1 MFMDR
6 ALPLLLL
13 VEDNPADADLVREML
28 DAPGGPG
35 YRVEHVP
42 GLTAALRR
50 LEPNSGDPI
59 DVILADLRLPELSGV
74 NIVRVVRDVSGR
86 TPIVVLTGVED
97 DEETALAC
105 IDAGAQDYLHKSEM
119 RPALLRRS
127 IGYALSRVRE
137 GEVRE
142 LRNALEHYRQ
152 MSGPASPTSVTA
164 ALVGTASIRER
175 FPDVFDGFVQ
185 SYIVVLRHYF
195 DRLVLDAKRP
205 RDEMERIVT
214 SLGDHG
220 AGPRDLVDV
229 HMVALNRS
237 VEAQSGLK
245 AQTLSVEGRL
255 LALEMM
261 GLLVDYYRVGRRR
274 LRVGTETS

>member
-1 MFMDR
+1 
-6 ALPLLLL
+6 
-13 VEDNPADADLVREML
+13 
-28 DAPGGPG
+28 
-35 YRVEHVP
+35 
-42 GLTAALRR
+42 TAALQR

-97 DEETALAC
+97 DEATALAC

-137 GEVRE
+137 SEVRE

-152 MSGPASPTSVTA
+152 MSGPASATSVTA
-164 ALVGTASIRER
+164 ALAGTASVRER
-175 FPDVFDGFVQ
+175 FPDVFETFVQ
-185 SYIVVLRHYF
+185 RYSAVLRQYF

-214 SLGDHG
+214 ELGDYG

-237 VEAQSGLK
+237 VESQTGLK

-274 LRVGTETS
+274 MRGTETS